1 MVWTS
6 FRSGRVQELLG
17 TCLRTVLWFTCSVIV
32 MNHRR
37 CHLIPIFVILS
48 IPNAVVT

>member
-6 FRSGRVQELLG
+6 FRSEYRS
-17 TCLRTVLWFTCSVIV
+17 CLRTVPCYLYSVIV
-32 MNHRR
+32 MNHKR